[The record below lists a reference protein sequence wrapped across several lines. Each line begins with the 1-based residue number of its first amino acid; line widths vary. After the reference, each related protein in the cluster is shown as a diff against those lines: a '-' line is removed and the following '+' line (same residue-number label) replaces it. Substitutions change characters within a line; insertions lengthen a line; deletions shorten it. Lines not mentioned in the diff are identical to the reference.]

1 MAEFES
7 STHTIP
13 VTGPVPRH
21 IAIIMDGNGRWAHR
35 RHLPRL
41 AGHQRGVEAVRRTVA
56 ECLEQGVEYLTL
68 FAFSTENWRRPAE
81 EVSFLQRLFIDA
93 LRSQSHELHE
103 QGIRFKVVGD
113 LARLEPALARLIQ
126 EAEALTHD
134 NARLT
139 LTVGV
144 NYGGRWDILQAVRRL
159 LGARPELAAG
169 FGEEDLAPFWAM
181 HFAPEPDLFIR
192 TGGEQRISNFLIW
205 QLAYTELYFT
215 ETLWPDFD
223 AEALQL
229 AIRWYRQRERRFG
242 RTSEQLRSGRGVGQ
256 R

>member
-1 MAEFES
+1 MAEFER
-7 STHTIP
+7 STHTVR

-93 LRSQSHELHE
+93 LRRQSHELHE
-103 QGIRFKVVGD
+103 QGICFKVVGD
-113 LARLEPALARLIQ
+113 LARLEPALVRLIQ
-126 EAEALTHD
+126 EEEAEA
-134 NARLT
+134 

-169 FGEEDLAPFWAM
+169 FGEEDLAPFWASTSRRSQTSAA
-181 HFAPEPDLFIR
+181 HQQLPDLAAR
-192 TGGEQRISNFLIW
+192 LHRAVLHRDPVAGLRCRGLE
-205 QLAYTELYFT
+205 
-215 ETLWPDFD
+215 
-223 AEALQL
+223 L
-229 AIRWYRQRERRFG
+229 AIRWYAQRERRFG

>member
-1 MAEFES
+1 MAGGPNSGTCHAWPAISAASRRCAGPLRSAS
-7 STHTIP
+7 S
-13 VTGPVPRH
+13 
-21 IAIIMDGNGRWAHR
+21 
-35 RHLPRL
+35 
-41 AGHQRGVEAVRRTVA
+41 
-56 ECLEQGVEYLTL
+56 
-68 FAFSTENWRRPAE
+68 STENWRRPAE

-93 LRSQSHELHE
+93 LRRQSHELHE
-103 QGIRFKVVGD
+103 QGIRFKVLGD
-113 LARLEPALARLIQ
+113 LARLEPALVRLMQ
-126 EAEALTHD
+126 EAEALTRD

-144 NYGGRWDILQAVRRL
+144 NYGGRWDILQAVRRML
-159 LGARPELAAG
+159 AARPELVAG
-169 FGEEDLAPFWAM
+169 FGEGDLAPFWAM

-223 AEALQL
+223 AEAVRL
-229 AIRWYRQRERRFG
+229 AIRWYGRRERRFG
-242 RTSEQLRSGRGVGQ
+242 RTSEQLRSAGGVGQ